1 MAMIHAKLRSE
12 VTSIGVITITSHKE
26 VSLAVD
32 GCIEVG
38 LSWDKLAVEQGIFQA
53 RCPSSRLQNPVL
65 LVGH

>member
-1 MAMIHAKLRSE
+1 MVTIHVKLRSE

-32 GCIEVG
+32 DCIEVG
-38 LSWDKLAVEQGIFQA
+38 LNWDKLAVEQGIFQA

>member
-1 MAMIHAKLRSE
+1 MVMIRAKLRSE
-12 VTSIGVITITSHKE
+12 VTSIGAITITSHKE

-32 GCIEVG
+32 GCIEVA

>member
-32 GCIEVG
+32 GCIEVA

>member
-1 MAMIHAKLRSE
+1 MVTIHVKLRSE

-32 GCIEVG
+32 DCIEVG
-38 LSWDKLAVEQGIFQA
+38 LNWDKLAVEQGISPA
-53 RCPSSRLQNPVL
+53 RCPSSRPQNPVL

>member
-1 MAMIHAKLRSE
+1 MVTIHVKLRSE
-12 VTSIGVITITSHKE
+12 VTSHKE

-32 GCIEVG
+32 GCIEMG
-38 LSWDKLAVEQGIFQA
+38 LGWDKLAVEQGIYQV